1 MRIGLLWCVFVLSVV
16 VLQVQYFKCF
26 GMLGIYFVVFSVME
40 VFKVGM
46 DVLKGIKVVKVML
59 GFVVEVIGIV
69 EGDLVFEVNG
79 EVVESLAGIVVQLG
93 EFSVGEEVVLIIIR
107 DGCKLI

>member
-1 MRIGLLWCVFVLSVV
+1 
-16 VLQVQYFKCF
+16 
-26 GMLGIYFVVFSVME
+26 MLGIYFVVFSVME

-79 EVVESLAGIVVQLG
+79 EVVESLAGIVV
-93 EFSVGEEVVLIIIR
+93 
-107 DGCKLI
+107 